1 MLVVGPSSGHPTPDL
16 GACRCKLRTFRAEI
30 TTLGGRVRIDAVLG
44 SEEDAP
50 DNKLPK
56 DVCNAVRDALTAV
69 VEKSSQVTG
78 VSWPESKRQKTANA
92 QAVSAS

>member
-1 MLVVGPSSGHPTPDL
+1 
-16 GACRCKLRTFRAEI
+16 
-30 TTLGGRVRIDAVLG
+30 LGGRVRIDAVLG
-44 SEEDAP
+44 SEDAP

-56 DVCNAVRDALTAV
+56 DVCNVVRDALTAV